1 MKFMSIESQAELET
15 WKYLRATYYVRFKE
29 GITKLPWDV
38 RFDVL
43 KNLHGEWIDQGD
55 DPVGAM
61 MEYVFDKGYF
71 SFFCRGVE
79 VTEEGAF
86 TLHRLISANLGPV
99 GIYDECF

>member
-1 MKFMSIESQAELET
+1 MSIESQAELET

-29 GITKLPWDV
+29 GITKLSWDV

-61 MEYVFDKGYF
+61 MEYVFDNGYF
-71 SFFCRGVE
+71 SFFCKGVK

-99 GIYDECF
+99 GIYDEWF